1 MDDNIKYTDDLII
14 GVDYELS
21 PEGFRILS
29 EMYLKNR
36 GYCCGNGCKNCPYHP
51 KAMKGNTN
59 IR

>member
-1 MDDNIKYTDDLII
+1 MENSIKYTDDLII

-21 PEGFRILS
+21 PEGYRILS
-29 EMYLKNR
+29 ESYLKNR